1 MSSIVTSILSSTI
14 GLLWNKARD
23 KTAEKLQGGDVTD
36 ENIRKIVV
44 RELNDIKTKLD
55 GLGRQD
61 LRSSCNFLEDGVD
74 FLYVALGKSNLEQK
88 ALTNET
94 QDDCAETSS
103 MTSGAQCQM
112 LNEVLELSQLMAKLK
127 VNAKEEVDEARKRF
141 KDARKRATDA
151 FSNEALGIKDTIF
164 ATALRI
170 VSQILERLDNP
181 EIVVTGC
188 LSVLKKLHG
197 LPAIQEIFNVYMNGG
212 FKSLMNKDERA
223 ENVKSVMLINY
234 VLFEYASKFGSS
246 YPFVL
251 AWPSID
257 IADRSF
263 NPILHWQELSAR
275 KFLGDELTHHSSGL
289 KLPEATRSFDCVA
302 ITCRREIVVG
312 GYDNSGSVTVISKAS
327 EKEFKLPTRH
337 EECEIVSQHIG
348 EVAVDKNNNIY
359 VVRWLEIIRVVNSS
373 PYVLSIRDYFYVLYI
388 LNDNYN
394 VKQECKLDFLKAISS
409 FDNVKIAI
417 NNNNDILVK
426 LGDSDVFACDE
437 KGHLKHEFEHW
448 QRSLSISN
456 KNEMMVASYDDRAVH
471 IYSEEGNLKS
481 TINLPEGHWIR
492 RVAFHFAFNKMIVL
506 TYVKKKESY
515 FLLCYA
521 EEGELET
528 TTYFCEK
535 ADHGMPEITS
545 HPSGSFAVL
554 TRKCITLI

>member
-1 MSSIVTSILSSTI
+1 M
-14 GLLWNKARD
+14 LL
-23 KTAEKLQGGDVTD
+23 LH
-36 ENIRKIVV
+36 
-44 RELNDIKTKLD
+44 
-55 GLGRQD
+55 
-61 LRSSCNFLEDGVD
+61 
-74 FLYVALGKSNLEQK
+74 GKSNLEQK

-94 QDDCAETSS
+94 QDDCAKTSS
-103 MTSGAQCQM
+103 TTSGAQCQM
-112 LNEVLELSQLMAKLK
+112 LNEVLELSHLIGKLK

-141 KDARKRATDA
+141 KDSRKRATDA

-181 EIVVTGC
+181 EIVITGC
-188 LSVLKKLHG
+188 LSVLEKLHS

-234 VLFEYASKFGSS
+234 VLFEYVSKFGCS

-251 AWPSID
+251 AWPTID
-257 IADRSF
+257 TADRSF
-263 NPILHWQELSAR
+263 NPILHWQELST
-275 KFLGDELTHHSSGL
+275 KTFLGDELTQHSSGL
-289 KLPEATRSFDCVA
+289 KLTEAIRSFVCVA
-302 ITCRREIVVG
+302 INGHEEIVFG
-312 GYDNSGSVTVISKAS
+312 GYHSSGSVTVISKTG
-327 EKEFKLPTRH
+327 ERKEVELPATYNGYK
-337 EECEIVSQHIG
+337 IVSQRIG
-348 EVAVDKNNNIY
+348 GVAVDKNNNIY
-359 VVRWLEIIRVVNSS
+359 VVSWLEIIRVVNGS
-373 PYVLSIRDYFYVLYI
+373 PYVLSIRDYLYVLYI
-388 LNDNYN
+388 LDDNYN

-417 NNNNDILVK
+417 NNNNDIIVK

-437 KGHLKHEFEHW
+437 KGHLKHKFEYW
-448 QRSLSISN
+448 QRPSLSISN
-456 KNEMMVASYDDRAVH
+456 KNEMMIASYDDRAVH

-492 RVAFHFAFNKMIVL
+492 RLAFHFAFSKMIVL

-535 ADHGMPEITS
+535 ADDGMPEITS